1 MPAAAPSGGNEH
13 WHGSAV
19 SWEEKWFSSKMFFPR
34 MSCPEKFSHN
44 RKHTHTQPGRGQWT
58 SSHSV
63 PTRVI
68 QQAAEVC
75 EVPSGLPRCSCPSFS
90 PFQRAVCAVV
100 PIWAWSRFRDSTLPV
115 ELWGTKVCCNVFT
128 LPVGSFVLLS
138 LNDPI
143 PTLRMDD
150 ITALHGMQAVHSAA
164 SLIACLA
171 LLSLQFDS
179 GRYEH
184 TKLGCDM

>member
-1 MPAAAPSGGNEH
+1 
-13 WHGSAV
+13 
-19 SWEEKWFSSKMFFPR
+19 
-34 MSCPEKFSHN
+34 MSCPENFSHN

-90 PFQRAVCAVV
+90 PFQRAACAVV

-115 ELWGTKVCCNVFT
+115 SSGGLKCAVMY
-128 LPVGSFVLLS
+128 LLS
-138 LNDPI
+138 LLAALFCCPWMTDFH
-143 PTLRMDD
+143 TLWMDD
-150 ITALHGMQAVHSAA
+150 ITALRGMQAVHSAA
-164 SLIACLA
+164 YCNCM
-171 LLSLQFDS
+171 SLQNSRIRCQCGFS
-179 GRYEH
+179 NFFFPL
-184 TKLGCDM
+184 T